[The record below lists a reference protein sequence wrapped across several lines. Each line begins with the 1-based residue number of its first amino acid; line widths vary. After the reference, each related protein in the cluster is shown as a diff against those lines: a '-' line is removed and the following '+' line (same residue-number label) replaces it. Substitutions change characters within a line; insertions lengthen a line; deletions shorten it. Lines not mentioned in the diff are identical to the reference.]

1 MPMNKDLVEFISN
14 DTPKFN
20 PDLANGLIVKHMQ
33 VAEDYLDSVCRAV
46 LKDLENIGFYYLGFD
61 RVSPA
66 EEYAEITKGKNNGPR
81 QYNLART
88 DTYMVKMKF
97 KYLDQTYEKLISLP
111 YVNQAGMIHVF
122 GTNYAITPVL
132 ADRVISITPPK
143 IFVRLMSVRLNFEK
157 ENYHFLMDGIRQIY
171 PVVKSEVYKAKQNNK
186 STRKFIPVTPM
197 VFYLFAKYGLT
208 ETFKRFMDTDV
219 IYGVYGDDITEEKYP
234 EKDYVICRSVGI
246 KPKGLR
252 VKDYIPCVLAFV
264 IPREKFTQTMKC
276 IMAGL
281 FFILDQF
288 TEEFDVKAIDD
299 TTTWKISL
307 GMVLFN
313 QDVNPGK
320 LIMDIDD
327 HLSSVDQYIDE
338 IMKIKFKRIGMNIED
353 MYQLFYIIIDKF
365 EDWINSFM
373 NKESELYGKELSILY
388 YVLSDLTKQMVT
400 FSYHVKKKNKFNNI
414 KESDVRDAVRNKL
427 RTDAVNNIRTGHGEI
442 NVVNYSGDNM
452 IFGMTQQLIPQEK
465 TSKNRRTEQNIN
477 LDDATKRLHT
487 SMAEMRTYN
496 SMAKAAP
503 DGSTKI
509 NLHLAVDENGVTHRN
524 PELQPMLEK
533 VQKMIDRS

>member
-1 MPMNKDLVEFISN
+1 MSMNKDLVEFISN

-33 VAEDYLDSVCRAV
+33 VVEDYLDSVCRAV

-234 EKDYVICRSVGI
+234 EKDYVIIQR
-246 KPKGLR
+246 
-252 VKDYIPCVLAFV
+252 
-264 IPREKFTQTMKC
+264 
-276 IMAGL
+276 
-281 FFILDQF
+281 FIHEQ
-288 TEEFDVKAIDD
+288 
-299 TTTWKISL
+299 
-307 GMVLFN
+307 
-313 QDVNPGK
+313 
-320 LIMDIDD
+320 
-327 HLSSVDQYIDE
+327 
-338 IMKIKFKRIGMNIED
+338 IMK
-353 MYQLFYIIIDKF
+353 YI
-365 EDWINSFM
+365 
-373 NKESELYGKELSILY
+373 
-388 YVLSDLTKQMVT
+388 
-400 FSYHVKKKNKFNNI
+400 
-414 KESDVRDAVRNKL
+414 
-427 RTDAVNNIRTGHGEI
+427 
-442 NVVNYSGDNM
+442 
-452 IFGMTQQLIPQEK
+452 
-465 TSKNRRTEQNIN
+465 
-477 LDDATKRLHT
+477 
-487 SMAEMRTYN
+487 
-496 SMAKAAP
+496 
-503 DGSTKI
+503 
-509 NLHLAVDENGVTHRN
+509 
-524 PELQPMLEK
+524 
-533 VQKMIDRS
+533 